1 MSETRTCTGPQCDR
15 DVRTKG
21 LCKSHYEQQRKGLIL
36 KPLRS
41 IRERNMSAEELGQW
55 ISEQVEIDPDS
66 GCWIWPFSLDRKGYG
81 RVSFQGKRWLAHR
94 LTFSVFVG
102 PLMDGLQVDH
112 INCVSR
118 ACCNPAHLR
127 QVSQS
132 GNMQNQRGLRA
143 NNTSGHIGVCWN
155 KRREKWYAQIQVIGK
170 IRHLGSFTNLDDAI
184 AARKAA
190 EQKYHP
196 CRDPEYREP
205 VAS

>member
-1 MSETRTCTGPQCDR
+1 M
-15 DVRTKG
+15 
-21 LCKSHYEQQRKGLIL
+21 
-36 KPLRS
+36 
-41 IRERNMSAEELGQW
+41 
-55 ISEQVEIDPDS
+55 
-66 GCWIWPFSLDRKGYG
+66 
-81 RVSFQGKRWLAHR
+81 
-94 LTFSVFVG
+94 TFSVFVG
-102 PLMDGLQVDH
+102 PLVDGLQVDH

-118 ACCNPAHLR
+118 ACCNPEHLR

-196 CRDPEYREP
+196 TETLNTASLLPTDHRPNLQVVLGGWGFVINLGLALSVVRACLANAQP
-205 VAS
+205 VRPAPDSCNRP